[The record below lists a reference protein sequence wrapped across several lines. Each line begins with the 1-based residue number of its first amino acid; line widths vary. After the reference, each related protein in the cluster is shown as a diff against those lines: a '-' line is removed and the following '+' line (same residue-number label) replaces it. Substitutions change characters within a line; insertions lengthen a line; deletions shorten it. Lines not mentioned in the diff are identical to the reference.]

1 VSDNDDEA
9 YLAAVE
15 AMLSAEGMVEAAE
28 LLRTADTEVV
38 EAGYDNW
45 NRGTRLYTVVLAID
59 PAEYGR
65 LGAKREFLQ
74 EQISARVRAVFEQD
88 NNTAFSAAI
97 RPRIRARPDWRTTP
111 ATLTRRARRNIIDG
125 IKVEGITW
133 MGALSDVEFLQRLWD
148 LKALPSTDGRFEDA
162 AGDIWQ
168 HRFNNDD
175 WEDDWIF
182 EDERFNLVDG
192 SADRF
197 LAFLEMVHPVVRP
210 DRNQALEIVRG
221 LQRSTPS

>member
-65 LGAKREFLQ
+65 LGAKRNSFRNRFQLESGPSSSRIIIPL
-74 EQISARVRAVFEQD
+74 SARRSAPAFELVPTGVR
-88 NNTAFSAAI
+88 
-97 RPRIRARPDWRTTP
+97 R
-111 ATLTRRARRNIIDG
+111 
-125 IKVEGITW
+125 
-133 MGALSDVEFLQRLWD
+133 LQL
-148 LKALPSTDGRFEDA
+148 
-162 AGDIWQ
+162 
-168 HRFNNDD
+168 
-175 WEDDWIF
+175 
-182 EDERFNLVDG
+182 
-192 SADRF
+192 
-197 LAFLEMVHPVVRP
+197 
-210 DRNQALEIVRG
+210 
-221 LQRSTPS
+221 

>member
-1 VSDNDDEA
+1 
-9 YLAAVE
+9 
-15 AMLSAEGMVEAAE
+15 
-28 LLRTADTEVV
+28 
-38 EAGYDNW
+38 
-45 NRGTRLYTVVLAID
+45 
-59 PAEYGR
+59 
-65 LGAKREFLQ
+65 
-74 EQISARVRAVFEQD
+74 
-88 NNTAFSAAI
+88 
-97 RPRIRARPDWRTTP
+97 
-111 ATLTRRARRNIIDG
+111 
-125 IKVEGITW
+125 

-197 LAFLEMVHPVVRP
+197 LAFLAEMVHPVVRP
-210 DRNQALEIVRG
+210 DRNQALEIVRASTINSVLRAG
-221 LQRSTPS
+221 RWWKSRRSLADLVSW